1 VNPGTADH
9 RSRTRRSPPTSTLN
23 PMGVGH
29 RHIRDVLIDELAARN
44 LVKPVVLDAGCGD
57 GMLLDVI
64 GQAIDVKLCGFDSA
78 EYGLQAA
85 DFIGSRLA
93 DADIRHTL
101 ADGSWPFEDE
111 SVDIVV
117 SHQVIEH
124 VFDFTQ
130 FCAESERVLRPGGF
144 ALHVF
149 PTRHTIIE
157 LHMLLPFVH
166 RIRSHDVRATAIQLL
181 TRLGLG
187 SNRELTDRA
196 AAAAHADYSR
206 TYTTYRSWR
215 ELVNEL
221 HRHGFRVSY
230 RHSSRL
236 LKQLVFNVMRIDRK
250 GRVSH
255 PFVEALWFPLVRSL
269 VSVTLVIEK
278 QQDYRSDWKL
288 HGRRSSNA
296 RPSTV

>member
-1 VNPGTADH
+1 
-9 RSRTRRSPPTSTLN
+9 
-23 PMGVGH
+23 MGVGH
-29 RHIRDVLIDELAARN
+29 RHIRDVLIDELSARD

-57 GMLLDVI
+57 GKLLDAI
-64 GQAIDVKLCGFDSA
+64 GESIDAKLCGFDSA

-85 DFIGSRLA
+85 DFIGSQVG

-101 ADGSWPFEDE
+101 PDGSWPFEDG
-111 SVDIVV
+111 SVDVVV

-130 FCAESERVLRPGGF
+130 FCAENERVLRPGGF
-144 ALHVF
+144 AIHVF

-157 LHMLLPFVH
+157 LHMLLPLVH
-166 RIRSHDVRATAIQLL
+166 RIRSHDVRATAIRLL

-187 SNRELTDRA
+187 ANRELTGRA

-221 HRHGFRVSY
+221 HRHGLRVSY

-236 LKQLVFNVMRIDRK
+236 LKMLVLSVMHSGRRV
-250 GRVSH
+250 RVSH
-255 PFVEALWFPLVRSL
+255 PFIEMLWFPLVRSL
-269 VSVTLVIEK
+269 VSVTLVVEK
-278 QQDYRSDWKL
+278 QQDYRSDWKM
-288 HGRRSSNA
+288 H
-296 RPSTV
+296 